1 LLNFVENILN
11 KLNDSQKQA
20 VLYNDGPSLVIAGA
34 GSGKTRV
41 LTCKVAV
48 LLKQGLAPWN
58 IMALTFTN
66 KAAREMKERVAGL
79 VDPTSASLL
88 WMGTFHS
95 VFLRIL
101 RAEASVLGYPSS
113 FSIYDTTDSKN
124 MIKSIVRDLGLDEKI
139 YREGAVHAR
148 ISSAKNDLIS
158 PAAYANNP
166 ALQERDLFTKMP
178 RIVEIYQRYVQRC
191 GLASAMDFD
200 DLLYNT
206 NVLFRDH
213 PEILK
218 AYQSRF
224 QFILVDEYQDTNFS
238 QHLIVS
244 RLAERHHKVCVVGDD
259 SQSIYSFRGANID
272 NILNF
277 KKTYPECL
285 LFKLEQNYR
294 STKNI
299 VNLANS
305 LIAKNKIQIP
315 KSVFSKRETGNKISV
330 LSAFSDMEEAYMI
343 ANKIN
348 EMHMSLYDSWSEF
361 AVLYRTNAQ
370 SRILEDA
377 MRKRGIPY
385 RIYGGISFYQRKE
398 IKDIIA
404 YLRLVINPAD
414 EEAFKRVVNFPARG
428 IGKTTLDKIQQ
439 AAALHRTTFWE
450 ICSKPLSYNLPVHS
464 GTENK
469 LKQFSSLIE
478 NLMPLAST
486 LNVYEFTKKMF
497 EESGINKALLQDS
510 SEEGI
515 SRQEHLESL
524 LSGMFDFCQS
534 RLEEGNEQIL
544 LPDYLAEISLL
555 TDQDEVDEGEKVNL
569 MTVHAA
575 KGLEFKNVFVSGL
588 EDGVFPSVHNL
599 ESDREL
605 EEERRLLYVAITRAG
620 DHCVLSYAKSR
631 FRNGQTEYSKPSRFL
646 NDLDKRF
653 LDLPTRSFA
662 EEQETAFSSAFGS
675 DRRFASFYNPEANS
689 PQRTV
694 EPYTKTP
701 LEKIGSRQGKWSKLA
716 ARPAG
721 TVADREKDFTA
732 EASSTGVKT
741 SKGEFRMGQKVLHE
755 RFGEGLIQKIEGQ
768 GDNCKIGV
776 EFKQAGYKLL
786 LLKFASMKAID

>member
-1 LLNFVENILN
+1 MLNFVEKILD

-66 KAAREMKERVAGL
+66 KAAREMKERIAGL
-79 VDPTSASLL
+79 VDPASASLL

-166 ALQERDLFTKMP
+166 ALLERDLFTKMP
-178 RIVEIYQRYVQRC
+178 RIVDIYQRYVQRC
-191 GLASAMDFD
+191 RLASAMDFD

-277 KKTYPECL
+277 EKTYPECL

-348 EMHMSLYDSWSEF
+348 EMHMSLYDPWSEF

-439 AAALHRTTFWE
+439 AATLHRTTFWE
-450 ICSKPLSYNLPVHS
+450 ICSKPLSYNLSIHS

-486 LNVYEFTKKMF
+486 LNVYEFTKKML
-497 EESGINKALLQDS
+497 EESGINNALLQDS

-534 RLEEGNEQIL
+534 RLEEGNEQML

-675 DRRFASFYNPEANS
+675 DRRFTSFYNPEANS
-689 PQRTV
+689 PQRTA

-721 TVADREKDFTA
+721 AVAGGEKDFTA

>member
-1 LLNFVENILN
+1 MLNFVENILN

-178 RIVEIYQRYVQRC
+178 RIVEIYERYVQRC
-191 GLASAMDFD
+191 RLASAMDFD

-315 KSVFSKRETGNKISV
+315 KSVIFQTETGTK
-330 LSAFSDMEEAYMI
+330 
-343 ANKIN
+343 
-348 EMHMSLYDSWSEF
+348 
-361 AVLYRTNAQ
+361 YR
-370 SRILEDA
+370 
-377 MRKRGIPY
+377 
-385 RIYGGISFYQRKE
+385 F
-398 IKDIIA
+398 
-404 YLRLVINPAD
+404 
-414 EEAFKRVVNFPARG
+414 
-428 IGKTTLDKIQQ
+428 
-439 AAALHRTTFWE
+439 
-450 ICSKPLSYNLPVHS
+450 
-464 GTENK
+464 
-469 LKQFSSLIE
+469 
-478 NLMPLAST
+478 
-486 LNVYEFTKKMF
+486 
-497 EESGINKALLQDS
+497 
-510 SEEGI
+510 
-515 SRQEHLESL
+515 
-524 LSGMFDFCQS
+524 
-534 RLEEGNEQIL
+534 
-544 LPDYLAEISLL
+544 
-555 TDQDEVDEGEKVNL
+555 
-569 MTVHAA
+569 
-575 KGLEFKNVFVSGL
+575 
-588 EDGVFPSVHNL
+588 
-599 ESDREL
+599 
-605 EEERRLLYVAITRAG
+605 
-620 DHCVLSYAKSR
+620 
-631 FRNGQTEYSKPSRFL
+631 
-646 NDLDKRF
+646 
-653 LDLPTRSFA
+653 
-662 EEQETAFSSAFGS
+662 
-675 DRRFASFYNPEANS
+675 
-689 PQRTV
+689 
-694 EPYTKTP
+694 
-701 LEKIGSRQGKWSKLA
+701 
-716 ARPAG
+716 
-721 TVADREKDFTA
+721 
-732 EASSTGVKT
+732 
-741 SKGEFRMGQKVLHE
+741 
-755 RFGEGLIQKIEGQ
+755 
-768 GDNCKIGV
+768 
-776 EFKQAGYKLL
+776 
-786 LLKFASMKAID
+786 

>member
-1 LLNFVENILN
+1 MLNFVENILN

-178 RIVEIYQRYVQRC
+178 RIVEIYERYVQRC
-191 GLASAMDFD
+191 RLASAMDFD

-244 RLAERHHKVCVVGDD
+244 RLAERHHRVCVVGDD

-277 KKTYPECL
+277 EKTYPECL

-305 LIAKNKIQIP
+305 LIAKNKMQIP

-348 EMHMSLYDSWSEF
+348 EMHMSLYDPWSEF

>member
-1 LLNFVENILN
+1 
-11 KLNDSQKQA
+11 
-20 VLYNDGPSLVIAGA
+20 
-34 GSGKTRV
+34 
-41 LTCKVAV
+41 
-48 LLKQGLAPWN
+48 
-58 IMALTFTN
+58 
-66 KAAREMKERVAGL
+66 
-79 VDPTSASLL
+79 
-88 WMGTFHS
+88 
-95 VFLRIL
+95 
-101 RAEASVLGYPSS
+101 
-113 FSIYDTTDSKN
+113 
-124 MIKSIVRDLGLDEKI
+124 
-139 YREGAVHAR
+139 
-148 ISSAKNDLIS
+148 
-158 PAAYANNP
+158 
-166 ALQERDLFTKMP
+166 
-178 RIVEIYQRYVQRC
+178 
-191 GLASAMDFD
+191 
-200 DLLYNT
+200 
-206 NVLFRDH
+206 
-213 PEILK
+213 
-218 AYQSRF
+218 
-224 QFILVDEYQDTNFS
+224 
-238 QHLIVS
+238 
-244 RLAERHHKVCVVGDD
+244 
-259 SQSIYSFRGANID
+259 
-272 NILNF
+272 
-277 KKTYPECL
+277 
-285 LFKLEQNYR
+285 
-294 STKNI
+294 
-299 VNLANS
+299 
-305 LIAKNKIQIP
+305 
-315 KSVFSKRETGNKISV
+315 
-330 LSAFSDMEEAYMI
+330 
-343 ANKIN
+343 
-348 EMHMSLYDSWSEF
+348 
-361 AVLYRTNAQ
+361 
-370 SRILEDA
+370 

-768 GDNCKIGV
+768 GDNCKIMS
-776 EFKQAGYKLL
+776 L
-786 LLKFASMKAID
+786 D

>member
-1 LLNFVENILN
+1 MLNFVEKILD

-66 KAAREMKERVAGL
+66 KAAREMKERIAGL
-79 VDPTSASLL
+79 VDPASASLL

-166 ALQERDLFTKMP
+166 ALLERDLFTKMP
-178 RIVEIYQRYVQRC
+178 RIVDIYQRYVQRC
-191 GLASAMDFD
+191 RLASAMDFD

-244 RLAERHHKVCVVGDD
+244 RLAERHHRVCVVGDD

-277 KKTYPECL
+277 EKTYPECL

-305 LIAKNKIQIP
+305 LIAKNKMQIP

-348 EMHMSLYDSWSEF
+348 EMHMSLYDPWSEF

-486 LNVYEFTKKMF
+486 LNVYEFTKKML
-497 EESGINKALLQDS
+497 EESGINNALLQDS

-534 RLEEGNEQIL
+534 RLEEGNEQML

-588 EDGVFPSVHNL
+588 EDGVFPSIHNL

>member
-1 LLNFVENILN
+1 MLNFVENILN

-124 MIKSIVRDLGLDEKI
+124 MIKSIIRDLGLDEKI

-158 PAAYANNP
+158 PTAYANNP

-178 RIVEIYQRYVQRC
+178 RIVDIYRRYVQRC
-191 GLASAMDFD
+191 RLASAMDFD

-244 RLAERHHKVCVVGDD
+244 RLAERHHRVCVVGDD

-277 KKTYPECL
+277 EKTYPECL

-305 LIAKNKIQIP
+305 LIAKNKMQIP

-348 EMHMSLYDSWSEF
+348 EMHMSLYDPWSEF

-450 ICSKPLSYNLPVHS
+450 ICSKPLSYNLPIHS

-486 LNVYEFTKKMF
+486 LNVYEFTKKML
-497 EESGINKALLQDS
+497 EESGINNALLQDS

-534 RLEEGNEQIL
+534 RLEEGNERML

-599 ESDREL
+599 ESEREL

>member
-1 LLNFVENILN
+1 MLNFVEKILD

-66 KAAREMKERVAGL
+66 KAAREMKERIAGL
-79 VDPTSASLL
+79 VDPASASLL

-158 PAAYANNP
+158 PTAYANNP
-166 ALQERDLFTKMP
+166 ALLERDLFTKMP
-178 RIVEIYQRYVQRC
+178 RIVDIYQRYVQRC
-191 GLASAMDFD
+191 RLASAMDFD

-213 PEILK
+213 PKILK

-244 RLAERHHKVCVVGDD
+244 LLAERHHRVCVVGDD

-277 KKTYPECL
+277 EKTYPECL

-305 LIAKNKIQIP
+305 LIAKNKMQIP

-348 EMHMSLYDSWSEF
+348 EMHMSLYDPWSEF

-450 ICSKPLSYNLPVHS
+450 ICSRPLSYNLPIHS

-486 LNVYEFTKKMF
+486 LNVYEFTKKML
-497 EESGINKALLQDS
+497 EESGINNALLQDS

-534 RLEEGNEQIL
+534 RLEEGNEQML

-689 PQRTV
+689 PQRTA
-694 EPYTKTP
+694 EPYTKNP

-721 TVADREKDFTA
+721 AVAGGEKDFTA

>member
-1 LLNFVENILN
+1 MLNFVENILN

-178 RIVEIYQRYVQRC
+178 RIVEIYERYVQRC
-191 GLASAMDFD
+191 RLASAMDFD

-348 EMHMSLYDSWSEF
+348 EMHMSLYDPWSEF

-721 TVADREKDFTA
+721 AVAGGEKDFTA

>member
-1 LLNFVENILN
+1 MLNFVEKILD

-66 KAAREMKERVAGL
+66 KAAREMKERIAGL
-79 VDPTSASLL
+79 VDPASSSLL

-166 ALQERDLFTKMP
+166 ALLERDLFTKMP
-178 RIVEIYQRYVQRC
+178 RIVDIYQRYVQRC
-191 GLASAMDFD
+191 RLASAMDFD

-305 LIAKNKIQIP
+305 LIAKNKMQIP

-439 AAALHRTTFWE
+439 AAVLHRTTFWE
-450 ICSKPLSYNLPVHS
+450 ICSRPLSYNLPVHS

-469 LKQFSSLIE
+469 LKQFCSLIE

-486 LNVYEFTKKMF
+486 LNVYEFTKKML
-497 EESGINKALLQDS
+497 EESGINNALLQDS

-534 RLEEGNEQIL
+534 RLEEGNEQML

-588 EDGVFPSVHNL
+588 EEGVFPSIHNL

-646 NDLDKRF
+646 NDLDKSF
-653 LDLPTRSFA
+653 LDLPTRPFT
-662 EEQETAFSSAFGS
+662 EEQETTFSSAFGS
-675 DRRFASFYNPEANS
+675 DRRFASIYDPDADKS
-689 PQRTV
+689 QRPA

-701 LEKIGSRQGKWSKLA
+701 LEKISSRQGKWSKLP

-721 TVADREKDFTA
+721 AVAGGEREFTA
-732 EASSTGVKT
+732 ETSSTGVKT

>member
-1 LLNFVENILN
+1 
-11 KLNDSQKQA
+11 
-20 VLYNDGPSLVIAGA
+20 
-34 GSGKTRV
+34 
-41 LTCKVAV
+41 
-48 LLKQGLAPWN
+48 
-58 IMALTFTN
+58 
-66 KAAREMKERVAGL
+66 MKERIAGL
-79 VDPTSASLL
+79 VDPASASLL

-166 ALQERDLFTKMP
+166 ALLERDLFTKMP
-178 RIVEIYQRYVQRC
+178 RIVDIYQRYVQRC
-191 GLASAMDFD
+191 RLASAMDFD

-244 RLAERHHKVCVVGDD
+244 RLAERHHRVCVVGDD

-277 KKTYPECL
+277 EKTYPECL

-305 LIAKNKIQIP
+305 LIAKNKMQIP

-439 AAALHRTTFWE
+439 AATLHRTTFWE
-450 ICSKPLSYNLPVHS
+450 ICSKPLSYNLSIHS

-486 LNVYEFTKKMF
+486 LNVYEFTKKML
-497 EESGINKALLQDS
+497 EESGINNALLQDS

-534 RLEEGNEQIL
+534 RLEEGNEQML

-588 EDGVFPSVHNL
+588 EDGVFPSIHNL

-675 DRRFASFYNPEANS
+675 DRRFTSFYNPEANS
-689 PQRTV
+689 PQRTA

-721 TVADREKDFTA
+721 AVAGGEKDFTA

>member
-1 LLNFVENILN
+1 MLNFVENILN

-178 RIVEIYQRYVQRC
+178 RIVEIYERYVQRC
-191 GLASAMDFD
+191 RLASAMDFD

-348 EMHMSLYDSWSEF
+348 EMHMSLYDPWSEF

-486 LNVYEFTKKMF
+486 LNVYEFTKKML

>member
-1 LLNFVENILN
+1 MLNFVENILN

-178 RIVEIYQRYVQRC
+178 RIVEIYERYVQRC
-191 GLASAMDFD
+191 RLASAMDFD

-348 EMHMSLYDSWSEF
+348 EMHMSLYDPWSEF

-544 LPDYLAEISLL
+544 LTDYLAEISLL

-653 LDLPTRSFA
+653 LDLPSRSFA

-689 PQRTV
+689 PQRTA

-721 TVADREKDFTA
+721 AVAGGEKDFTA

>member
-1 LLNFVENILN
+1 MLNFVEKILD

-41 LTCKVAV
+41 LTRKVAV

-66 KAAREMKERVAGL
+66 KAAREMKERIAGL
-79 VDPTSASLL
+79 VDPAAASLL

-101 RAEASVLGYPSS
+101 RAEASALGYPSS
-113 FSIYDTTDSKN
+113 FSIYDATDSKN
-124 MIKSIVRDLGLDEKI
+124 MIKSIIRDLGLDEKI

-158 PAAYANNP
+158 ATAYANNP
-166 ALQERDLFTKMP
+166 AMQERDLFTKMP
-178 RIVEIYQRYVQRC
+178 RIAEIYQRYVQRC
-191 GLASAMDFD
+191 QLASAMDFD
-200 DLLYNT
+200 DLLFNT

-213 PEILK
+213 PEILI

-277 KKTYPECL
+277 KKAYPECL

-294 STKNI
+294 STQNI

-305 LIAKNKIQIP
+305 LIAKNKLQIP
-315 KSVFSKRETGNKISV
+315 KSVFSKRETGNKIPV

-348 EMHMSLYDSWSEF
+348 EMHMSLYDPWSEF

-377 MRKRGIPY
+377 LRKRGIPY
-385 RIYGGISFYQRKE
+385 RIYGGMSFYQRKE

-414 EEAFKRVVNFPARG
+414 EEAFKRVVNFPPRG

-439 AAALHRTTFWE
+439 AASLHQTTFWE
-450 ICSKPLSYNLPVHS
+450 ICSRPLSYNLPVHS
-464 GTENK
+464 GTENR
-469 LKQFSSLIE
+469 LKQFSTLIE
-478 NLMPLAST
+478 SLKPLAST
-486 LNVYEFTKKMF
+486 LNVYEFTKKMV
-497 EESGINKALLQDS
+497 EDSGINKALMQDS
-510 SEEGI
+510 SEEGV

-524 LSGMFDFCQS
+524 LSGMHDLCQS
-534 RLEEGNEQIL
+534 RLEEGNEQML

-555 TDQDEVDEGEKVNL
+555 TDQDEVDEGDKVNL

-588 EDGVFPSVHNL
+588 EDGVFPSIHDL
-599 ESDREL
+599 ESEREL

-631 FRNGQTEYSKPSRFL
+631 FRNGQTEYSRPSRFL
-646 NDLDKRF
+646 NDLDKHL
-653 LDLPTRSFA
+653 LDLPIRPFA
-662 EEQETAFSSAFGS
+662 EQENASSSALGS
-675 DRRFASFYNPEANS
+675 DRRSASFYNPEAKTF
-689 PQRTV
+689 QRPA
-694 EPYTKTP
+694 EQYTKTP
-701 LEKIGSRQGKWSKLA
+701 VEKIDRRQGKWSKLSA
-716 ARPAG
+716 KPAG
-721 TVADREKDFTA
+721 AVAGSKEGFTA
-732 EASSTGVKT
+732 EAVSTGVKT

-786 LLKFASMKAID
+786 LLKFASMKAIN

>member
-1 LLNFVENILN
+1 MLNFVENILN

-178 RIVEIYQRYVQRC
+178 RIVEIYERYVQRC
-191 GLASAMDFD
+191 RLASAMDFD

-244 RLAERHHKVCVVGDD
+244 RLAERHHRVCVVGDD

-305 LIAKNKIQIP
+305 LIAKNKMQIP

-348 EMHMSLYDSWSEF
+348 EMHMSLYDPWSEF

>member
-1 LLNFVENILN
+1 VENILN

-178 RIVEIYQRYVQRC
+178 RIVEIYERYVQRC
-191 GLASAMDFD
+191 RLASAMDFD

-244 RLAERHHKVCVVGDD
+244 RLAERHHRVCVVGDD

-277 KKTYPECL
+277 EKTYPECL

-305 LIAKNKIQIP
+305 LIAKNKMQIP

-348 EMHMSLYDSWSEF
+348 EMHMSLYDPWSEF

>member
-1 LLNFVENILN
+1 MLNFVENILN

-178 RIVEIYQRYVQRC
+178 RIVEIYERYVQRC
-191 GLASAMDFD
+191 RLASAMDFD

-348 EMHMSLYDSWSEF
+348 EMHMSLYDPWSEF

-439 AAALHRTTFWE
+439 AATLHRTTFWE
-450 ICSKPLSYNLPVHS
+450 ICSKPLSYNLSIHS

-486 LNVYEFTKKMF
+486 LNVYEFTKKML
-497 EESGINKALLQDS
+497 EESGINNALLQDS

-534 RLEEGNEQIL
+534 RLEEGNEQML

-588 EDGVFPSVHNL
+588 EDGVFPSIHNL

>member
-1 LLNFVENILN
+1 MLNFVENILN

-178 RIVEIYQRYVQRC
+178 RIVEIYERYVQRC
-191 GLASAMDFD
+191 RLASAMDFD

-348 EMHMSLYDSWSEF
+348 EMHMSLYDPWSEF

>member
-1 LLNFVENILN
+1 MENILN

-178 RIVEIYQRYVQRC
+178 RIVEIYERYVQRC
-191 GLASAMDFD
+191 RLASAMDFD

-348 EMHMSLYDSWSEF
+348 EMHMSLYDPWSEF

>member
-1 LLNFVENILN
+1 MLNFVEKILD

-66 KAAREMKERVAGL
+66 KAAREMKERIAGL
-79 VDPTSASLL
+79 VDPASASLL

-124 MIKSIVRDLGLDEKI
+124 MIKSIIRDLGLDEKI

-158 PAAYANNP
+158 PTAYANNP

-178 RIVEIYQRYVQRC
+178 RIVDIYRRYVQRC
-191 GLASAMDFD
+191 RLASAMDFD

-244 RLAERHHKVCVVGDD
+244 RLAERHHRVCVVGDD

-277 KKTYPECL
+277 EKTYPECL

-305 LIAKNKIQIP
+305 LIAKNKMQIP

-450 ICSKPLSYNLPVHS
+450 ICSKPLSYNLPIHS

-486 LNVYEFTKKMF
+486 LNVYEFTKKML
-497 EESGINKALLQDS
+497 EESGINNALLQDS

-534 RLEEGNEQIL
+534 RLEEGNERML

-599 ESDREL
+599 ESEREL

-689 PQRTV
+689 PQRTA

-721 TVADREKDFTA
+721 AVAGGEKDFTA
-732 EASSTGVKT
+732 EASSMGVKT

>member
-1 LLNFVENILN
+1 MLNFVENILN

-66 KAAREMKERVAGL
+66 KAAREMKERIAGL
-79 VDPTSASLL
+79 VDPASASLL

-124 MIKSIVRDLGLDEKI
+124 MIKSIIRDLGLDEKI

-166 ALQERDLFTKMP
+166 ALLERDLFTKMP
-178 RIVEIYQRYVQRC
+178 RIVDIYQRYVQRC
-191 GLASAMDFD
+191 RLASAMDFD

-244 RLAERHHKVCVVGDD
+244 RLAERHHRVCVVGDD

-277 KKTYPECL
+277 EKTYPECL

-299 VNLANS
+299 VNIANS
-305 LIAKNKIQIP
+305 LIAKNKMQIP

-450 ICSKPLSYNLPVHS
+450 ICSKPLSYNLSIHS

-486 LNVYEFTKKMF
+486 LNVYEFTKKMLQ
-497 EESGINKALLQDS
+497 ESGINNALLQDS

-534 RLEEGNEQIL
+534 RLEEGNEQML

-588 EDGVFPSVHNL
+588 EDGVFPSIHNL

-689 PQRTV
+689 PQRTA

-721 TVADREKDFTA
+721 AVAGGEREFTA
-732 EASSTGVKT
+732 ETSSTGIKT

>member
-1 LLNFVENILN
+1 LLNFVEKILD

-66 KAAREMKERVAGL
+66 KAAREMKERIAGL
-79 VDPTSASLL
+79 VDPASSSLL

-166 ALQERDLFTKMP
+166 ALLERDLFTKMP
-178 RIVEIYQRYVQRC
+178 RIVDIYQRYVQRC
-191 GLASAMDFD
+191 RLASAMDFD

-244 RLAERHHKVCVVGDD
+244 RLAERHHRVCVVGDD

-277 KKTYPECL
+277 EKTYPECL

-305 LIAKNKIQIP
+305 LIAKNKMQIP

-348 EMHMSLYDSWSEF
+348 EMHMSLYDPWSEF

-450 ICSKPLSYNLPVHS
+450 ICSRPLSYNLPIHS

-486 LNVYEFTKKMF
+486 LNVYEFTKKML
-497 EESGINKALLQDS
+497 EESGINNALLQDS

-534 RLEEGNEQIL
+534 RLEEGNEQML

-689 PQRTV
+689 PQRTA
-694 EPYTKTP
+694 EPYTKNP

-721 TVADREKDFTA
+721 AVAGGEKDFTA

>member
-66 KAAREMKERVAGL
+66 KAAREMKERVACL

-178 RIVEIYQRYVQRC
+178 RIVEIYERYVQRC
-191 GLASAMDFD
+191 RLASAMDFD

-348 EMHMSLYDSWSEF
+348 EMHMSLYDPWSEF

>member
-1 LLNFVENILN
+1 VENILN

-178 RIVEIYQRYVQRC
+178 RIVEIYERYVQRC
-191 GLASAMDFD
+191 RLASAMDFD

-348 EMHMSLYDSWSEF
+348 EMHMSLYDPWSEF

>member
-1 LLNFVENILN
+1 MLNFVEKILD

-66 KAAREMKERVAGL
+66 KAAREMKERIAGL
-79 VDPTSASLL
+79 VDPASSSLL

-166 ALQERDLFTKMP
+166 ALLERDLFTKMP
-178 RIVEIYQRYVQRC
+178 RIVDIYQRYVQRC
-191 GLASAMDFD
+191 RLASAMDFD

-244 RLAERHHKVCVVGDD
+244 RLAERHHRVCVVGDD

-277 KKTYPECL
+277 EKTYPECL

-305 LIAKNKIQIP
+305 LIAKNKMQIP

-450 ICSKPLSYNLPVHS
+450 ICSRPLSYNLPIHS

-486 LNVYEFTKKMF
+486 LNVYEFTKKML
-497 EESGINKALLQDS
+497 EESGINNALLQDS

-534 RLEEGNEQIL
+534 RLEEGNEQML

-689 PQRTV
+689 PQRTA
-694 EPYTKTP
+694 EPYTKNP

-721 TVADREKDFTA
+721 AVAGGEKDFTA

>member
-1 LLNFVENILN
+1 MEKILD

-41 LTCKVAV
+41 LTRKVAV

-66 KAAREMKERVAGL
+66 KAAREMKERIATL
-79 VDPTSASLL
+79 VDPESASLL

-113 FSIYDTTDSKN
+113 FSIYDATDSKN
-124 MIKSIVRDLGLDEKI
+124 QIKSIIRDLGLDEKI

-158 PAAYANNP
+158 ANAYANNP

-178 RIVEIYQRYVQRC
+178 RIAEIYQRYVQRC
-191 GLASAMDFD
+191 RLASAMDFD

-285 LFKLEQNYR
+285 MFKLEQNYR
-294 STKNI
+294 STQNI

-305 LIAKNKIQIP
+305 LIAKNRKQIH
-315 KSVFSKRETGNKISV
+315 KSVFSKREAGNKIQV

-348 EMHMSLYDSWSEF
+348 ELHMSVYDPWSEF

-377 MRKRGIPY
+377 LRKRGIPY
-385 RIYGGISFYQRKE
+385 RIYGGTSFYQRKE
-398 IKDIIA
+398 IKDIVA
-404 YLRLVINPAD
+404 YLRLVINPSD
-414 EEAFKRVVNFPARG
+414 EEAFKRVINFPARG
-428 IGKTTLDKIQQ
+428 IGKTTLDKIRQSANQ
-439 AAALHRTTFWE
+439 HQVTFWE
-450 ICSKPLSYNLPVHS
+450 ITANALTYNLAVHS
-464 GTENK
+464 GTASK
-469 LKQFSSLIE
+469 LQLFSSLIE
-478 NLMPLAST
+478 GLRPFSSS
-486 LNVYEFTKKMF
+486 LNVYEFTKKLVQD
-497 EESGINKALLQDS
+497 SGINAALLQDN

-515 SRQEHLESL
+515 NRKEHLESL

-555 TDQDEVDEGEKVNL
+555 TDQDEVDEGDKVNL

-588 EDGVFPSVHNL
+588 EDSIFPSIRNQ
-599 ESDREL
+599 ESEREL

-620 DHCVLSYAKSR
+620 
-631 FRNGQTEYSKPSRFL
+631 N
-646 NDLDKRF
+646 
-653 LDLPTRSFA
+653 
-662 EEQETAFSSAFGS
+662 
-675 DRRFASFYNPEANS
+675 
-689 PQRTV
+689 
-694 EPYTKTP
+694 
-701 LEKIGSRQGKWSKLA
+701 
-716 ARPAG
+716 
-721 TVADREKDFTA
+721 
-732 EASSTGVKT
+732 
-741 SKGEFRMGQKVLHE
+741 
-755 RFGEGLIQKIEGQ
+755 
-768 GDNCKIGV
+768 
-776 EFKQAGYKLL
+776 
-786 LLKFASMKAID
+786 

>member
-1 LLNFVENILN
+1 MLNFVENILN

-178 RIVEIYQRYVQRC
+178 RIVEIYERYVQRC
-191 GLASAMDFD
+191 RLASAMDFD

-348 EMHMSLYDSWSEF
+348 EMHMSLYDPWSEF

-689 PQRTV
+689 PQRTA

>member
-1 LLNFVENILN
+1 MLNFVENILN

-178 RIVEIYQRYVQRC
+178 RIVEIYERYVQRC
-191 GLASAMDFD
+191 RLASAMDFD

-244 RLAERHHKVCVVGDD
+244 RLAERHHRVCVVGDD

-277 KKTYPECL
+277 EKTYPECL

-348 EMHMSLYDSWSEF
+348 EMHMSLYDPWSEF

>member
-166 ALQERDLFTKMP
+166 ALLERDLFTKMP
-178 RIVEIYQRYVQRC
+178 RIVDIYQRYVQRC
-191 GLASAMDFD
+191 RLASAMDFD

-244 RLAERHHKVCVVGDD
+244 RLAERHHRVCVVGDD

-277 KKTYPECL
+277 EKTYPECL

-348 EMHMSLYDSWSEF
+348 EMHMSLYDPWSEF

>member
-1 LLNFVENILN
+1 MLNFVENILN

-178 RIVEIYQRYVQRC
+178 RIVEIYERYVQRC
-191 GLASAMDFD
+191 RLASAMDFD

-244 RLAERHHKVCVVGDD
+244 RLAERHHRVCVVGDD

-277 KKTYPECL
+277 EKTYPECL

>member
-178 RIVEIYQRYVQRC
+178 RIVEIYERYVQRC
-191 GLASAMDFD
+191 RLASAMDFD

-348 EMHMSLYDSWSEF
+348 EMHMSLYDPWSEF

-675 DRRFASFYNPEANS
+675 DRRFTSFYNPEANS
-689 PQRTV
+689 PQRTA

-721 TVADREKDFTA
+721 AVAGGEKDFTA

>member
-1 LLNFVENILN
+1 MEKILD

-41 LTCKVAV
+41 LTRKVAV

-66 KAAREMKERVAGL
+66 KAAREMKERIATL
-79 VDPTSASLL
+79 VDPESASLL

-113 FSIYDTTDSKN
+113 FSIYDATDSKN
-124 MIKSIVRDLGLDEKI
+124 QIKSIIRDLGLDEKI

-158 PAAYANNP
+158 ANAYANNP

-178 RIVEIYQRYVQRC
+178 RIAEIYQRYVQRC
-191 GLASAMDFD
+191 RLASAMDFD

-285 LFKLEQNYR
+285 MFKLEQNYR
-294 STKNI
+294 STQNI

-305 LIAKNKIQIP
+305 LIAKNRKQIH
-315 KSVFSKRETGNKISV
+315 KSVFSKREAGNKIQV

-348 EMHMSLYDSWSEF
+348 ELHMSVYDPWSEF

-377 MRKRGIPY
+377 LRKRGIPY
-385 RIYGGISFYQRKE
+385 RIYGGTSFYQRKE
-398 IKDIIA
+398 IKDIVA
-404 YLRLVINPAD
+404 YLRLVINPSD
-414 EEAFKRVVNFPARG
+414 EEAFKRVINFPARG
-428 IGKTTLDKIQQ
+428 IGKTTLDKIRQSANQ
-439 AAALHRTTFWE
+439 HQVTFWE
-450 ICSKPLSYNLPVHS
+450 ITANALTYNLAVHS
-464 GTENK
+464 GTASK
-469 LKQFSSLIE
+469 LQLFSSLIE
-478 NLMPLAST
+478 GLRPFSSS
-486 LNVYEFTKKMF
+486 LNVYEFTKKLVQD
-497 EESGINKALLQDS
+497 SGINAALLQDN

-515 SRQEHLESL
+515 NRKEHLESL

-555 TDQDEVDEGEKVNL
+555 TDQDEVDEGDKVNL

-588 EDGVFPSVHNL
+588 EDSIFPSIRNQ
-599 ESDREL
+599 ESEREL

-620 DHCVLSYAKSR
+620 NQCVLSYAKSR
-631 FRNGQTEYSKPSRFL
+631 FRNGQTEYSRPSRFL
-646 NDLDKRF
+646 NDLDQNL
-653 LDLPTRSFA
+653 LDLPSRPLA
-662 EEQETAFSSAFGS
+662 EKETESSSGFGS
-675 DRRFASFYNPEANS
+675 IHRPSSFYNPQANKTTWPS
-689 PQRTV
+689 GQPG
-694 EPYTKTP
+694 KTP
-701 LEKIGSRQGKWSKLA
+701 LENNSSRQGKWSKLS

-721 TVADREKDFTA
+721 SAAGQKGSFQA
-732 EASSTGVKT
+732 EAGGSGVKT
-741 SKGEFRMGQKVLHE
+741 SKGEFRLGQRVLHE

-786 LLKFASMKAID
+786 LLKFASMKALN

>member
-1 LLNFVENILN
+1 MLNFVENILN

-178 RIVEIYQRYVQRC
+178 RIVEIYERYVQRC
-191 GLASAMDFD
+191 RLASAMDFD

-244 RLAERHHKVCVVGDD
+244 RLAERHHRVCVVGDD

-277 KKTYPECL
+277 EKTYPECL

-305 LIAKNKIQIP
+305 LIAKNKMQIP

>member
-1 LLNFVENILN
+1 MENILN

-178 RIVEIYQRYVQRC
+178 RIVEIYERYVQRC
-191 GLASAMDFD
+191 RLASAMDFD

-348 EMHMSLYDSWSEF
+348 EMHMSLYDPWSEF

-439 AAALHRTTFWE
+439 AATLHRTTFWE
-450 ICSKPLSYNLPVHS
+450 ICSKPLSYNLSIHS

>member
-1 LLNFVENILN
+1 MLNFVENILN

-178 RIVEIYQRYVQRC
+178 RIVEIYERYVQRC
-191 GLASAMDFD
+191 RLASAMDFD

-305 LIAKNKIQIP
+305 LIAKNKMQIP

>member
-1 LLNFVENILN
+1 MLNFVENILN

-66 KAAREMKERVAGL
+66 KAAREMKERIAGL
-79 VDPTSASLL
+79 VDPASASLL

-178 RIVEIYQRYVQRC
+178 RIVEIYERYVQRC
-191 GLASAMDFD
+191 RLASAMDFD

-348 EMHMSLYDSWSEF
+348 EMHMSLYDPWSEF

-450 ICSKPLSYNLPVHS
+450 ICSKPLSYNLPIHS

-486 LNVYEFTKKMF
+486 LNVYEFTKKML
-497 EESGINKALLQDS
+497 EESGINNALLQDS

-534 RLEEGNEQIL
+534 RLEEGNEQML

-588 EDGVFPSVHNL
+588 EDGVFPSIHNL

>member
-1 LLNFVENILN
+1 LLNFVEKILD

-178 RIVEIYQRYVQRC
+178 RIVEIYERYVQRC
-191 GLASAMDFD
+191 RLASAMDFD

-348 EMHMSLYDSWSEF
+348 EMHMSLYDPWSEF

>member
-178 RIVEIYQRYVQRC
+178 RIVEIYERYVQRC
-191 GLASAMDFD
+191 RLASAMDFD

-348 EMHMSLYDSWSEF
+348 EMHMSLYDPWSEF

-776 EFKQAGYKLL
+776 EFKQAG
-786 LLKFASMKAID
+786 

>member
-1 LLNFVENILN
+1 MLNFVEKILD

-66 KAAREMKERVAGL
+66 KAAREMKERIAGL
-79 VDPTSASLL
+79 VDPASSSLL

-166 ALQERDLFTKMP
+166 ALLERDLFTKMP
-178 RIVEIYQRYVQRC
+178 RIVDIYQRYVQRC
-191 GLASAMDFD
+191 RLASAMDFD

-244 RLAERHHKVCVVGDD
+244 RLAERHHRVCVVGDD

-277 KKTYPECL
+277 EKTYPECL

-305 LIAKNKIQIP
+305 LIAKNKMQIP

-348 EMHMSLYDSWSEF
+348 EMHMSLYDPWSEF

-439 AAALHRTTFWE
+439 AAVLHRTTFWE
-450 ICSKPLSYNLPVHS
+450 ICSRPLSYNLPVHS

-469 LKQFSSLIE
+469 LKQFCSLIE

-486 LNVYEFTKKMF
+486 LNVYEFTKKML
-497 EESGINKALLQDS
+497 EESGINNALLQDS

-534 RLEEGNEQIL
+534 RLEEGNEQML

-689 PQRTV
+689 PQRTA
-694 EPYTKTP
+694 EPYTKNP

-721 TVADREKDFTA
+721 AVAGGEKDFTA

>member
-1 LLNFVENILN
+1 MLNFVENILN

-66 KAAREMKERVAGL
+66 KAAREMKERVACL

-178 RIVEIYQRYVQRC
+178 RIVEIYERYVQRC
-191 GLASAMDFD
+191 RLASAMDFD

-348 EMHMSLYDSWSEF
+348 EMHMSLYDPWSEF